1 MALAAAFKST
11 FRRPQQRE
19 KSGISVNERVWRAS
33 LALVET
39 FQDLP
44 IAQLAALETHLITV
58 PVCRGEVLVRA
69 GDEADALYLVVS
81 GRFSVEAGGRRV
93 AEVSSGPIGE
103 VAFFANGTRTA
114 TVRAL
119 RDSIVLKLP
128 RADFTALCED
138 NPTILRGIGGA
149 RSHQACIIMLQPV
162 VVSRSIGAARLGV
175 AAATSRQGG
184 RGRSAVAMP
193 HASTLRDVRLRCR
206 YLPKSLRRRRRH
218 KSGTWSSCVGSEGGR
233 GHVNWPYPINEHR
246 SYSRYSC
253 IVPSLTKSLSFRAS
267 HQQIKTLIPPQGV
280 RERNAQ
286 ARL

>member
-19 KSGISVNERVWRAS
+19 ERGISVNERVWRAS

-44 IAQLAALETHLITV
+44 IAQLAALESHLVTV

-138 NPTILRGIGGA
+138 NPTILRGIATTLARRLSDTLAEAA
-149 RSHQACIIMLQPV
+149 RSTPHPRTLAV
-162 VVSRSIGAARLGV
+162 IGAGHE
-175 AAATSRQGG
+175 
-184 RGRSAVAMP
+184 P
-193 HASTLRDVRLRCR
+193 
-206 YLPKSLRRRRRH
+206 LPD
-218 KSGTWSSCVGSEGGR
+218 EF
-233 GHVNWPYPINEHR
+233 P
-246 SYSRYSC
+246 
-253 IVPSLTKSLSFRAS
+253 
-267 HQQIKTLIPPQGV
+267 
-280 RERNAQ
+280 
-286 ARL
+286 